1 MFDVKNAKLK
11 IDGMA
16 LCLPDYRQAFPW
28 GNGQAAAAA
37 RSALSGYGEE
47 IPVPLVGIYLPICK
61 AETKWVMEQL
71 ETPSGRGST
80 NAHPCYRLAA
90 KNAANVVMKAIA
102 SGHVIW
108 EGTSVDI
115 LSADEANGGFGFEA
129 LAFGRSDHQQQN
141 PVDGILT
148 VKLGCCPRT
157 VKVQAKELRPT
168 FRRVDDKTARRGSKA
183 GFVTANYSQWTI
195 PGDDTEE

>member
-1 MFDVKNAKLK
+1 MFDQDNAKLHVN
-11 IDGMA
+11 GMA

-37 RSALSGYGEE
+37 RAALSEYGEE
-47 IPVPLVGIYLPICK
+47 IPVPLVGIYLPIAK
-61 AETKWVMEQL
+61 PETKWVMEQL
-71 ETPSGRGST
+71 ESPSGRNST
-80 NAHPCYRLAA
+80 NKHPCYRLKAA
-90 KNAANVVMKAIA
+90 NAAEVVAMAISA
-102 SGHVIW
+102 GHIIW
-108 EGTSVDI
+108 EGTSTDI
-115 LSADEANGGFGFEA
+115 LTADEANGGFGFEA
-129 LAFGRSDHQQQN
+129 LALGCSNHEQQN

-148 VKLGCCPRT
+148 VKLGCCLRV

-195 PGDDTEE
+195 PDADADA